1 MAKISV
7 NWYKNKFD
15 VISYISNIYGNE
27 YKKEVIVYR
36 LPLWRDLT
44 MVQKLAYF
52 FYFMVETKD
61 FENITA
67 FERPKDGGTWSG
79 DWKNQKCVPG
89 YPAGH

>member
-1 MAKISV
+1 MLSHSCIFNRVCEHMFIIIK
-7 NWYKNKFD
+7 
-15 VISYISNIYGNE
+15 IYGNE

-67 FERPKDGGTWSG
+67 FERPKDGGT
-79 DWKNQKCVPG
+79 
-89 YPAGH
+89 

>member
-7 NWYKNKFD
+7 NWYNNKFD

-67 FERPKDGGTWSG
+67 FERPKDGGT
-79 DWKNQKCVPG
+79 
-89 YPAGH
+89 